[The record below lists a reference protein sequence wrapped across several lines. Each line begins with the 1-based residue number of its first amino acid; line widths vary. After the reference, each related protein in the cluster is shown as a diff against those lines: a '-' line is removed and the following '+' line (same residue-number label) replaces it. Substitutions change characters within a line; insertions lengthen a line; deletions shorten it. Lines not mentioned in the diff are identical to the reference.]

1 MTFEIDSVP
10 NDKVQGSNM
19 KKIIVVQR
27 NDPNADAAT
36 NSRKLAELRELAHA
50 ADYVVV
56 GTFEQSRPPDK
67 KYQIGPGKA
76 DELAELVESL
86 DAEKVIFNNQLSMTQ
101 IYNISETCN
110 CEVMDRLQ
118 LILEIFAARAT
129 TRRAK
134 LQVELAKLQYELP
147 KTKAMMYLA
156 KRKEKQGSM
165 GVGGY
170 EDSYEQDIKNRIVR
184 IRAELLQQGNDSE
197 SLRTFRHE
205 KGFSLVALA
214 GYTNAGKST
223 LFQSLIEEATE
234 VKNMLFT
241 TLSPTTRSLIVNNR
255 KMLLTDTV
263 GFIEDLPHLMVD
275 AFRSTLDEIFLAD
288 VILLVVDMSD
298 PVDIIRQK
306 LAVSHDIF
314 GNRTEGAV
322 LVTALNKADLLPDE
336 ELQEKLEVI
345 SDLAPAPVMIS
356 AKSGDGLN
364 ELKQLL
370 YEKLP
375 KWEHCR
381 ISLPVS
387 KEGISLVSWLY
398 DEGIVHSIEYGE
410 SILMEIEARDEIIQK
425 VKPFAMSSEE

>member
-1 MTFEIDSVP
+1 
-10 NDKVQGSNM
+10 M
-19 KKIIVVQR
+19 KKIIIVQR
-27 NDPNADAAT
+27 NDPNSDAAT

-56 GTFEQSRPPDK
+56 GTFVQSRLPDR
-67 KYQIGPGKA
+67 KYQIGCGKV

-101 IYNISETCN
+101 IYNISEACN
-110 CEVMDRLQ
+110 CEVIDRFQ

-129 TRRAK
+129 TWRAK
-134 LQVELAKLQYELP
+134 LQVELAELQYKLP
-147 KTKAMMYLA
+147 KTKALNFLM
-156 KRKEKQGSM
+156 KKERQGFM
-165 GVGGY
+165 GLGGY
-170 EDSYEQDIKNRIVR
+170 EDSYEQDIKKRIAR
-184 IRAELLQQGNDSE
+184 IRAELQQGDGSE

-223 LFQSLIEEATE
+223 LFQSLVEEET
-234 VKNMLFT
+234 VVRDMLFT
-241 TLSPTTRSLIVNNR
+241 TLSPTTRALTTNNR

-288 VILLVVDMSD
+288 IILLVVDMSD
-298 PVDIIRQK
+298 PVDVIRQK

-314 GNRTEGAV
+314 WERTEGAV
-322 LVTALNKADLLPDE
+322 IVTALNKADLLPDE

-345 SDLAPAPVMIS
+345 GDLAPASVMIS
-356 AKSGDGLN
+356 ARSGEGID

-375 KWEHCR
+375 TWERCR
-381 ISLPVS
+381 LSIPMSE
-387 KEGISLVSWLY
+387 EGMSMVSWLY
-398 DEGIVHSIEYGE
+398 DEGIVHRIEYGD

-425 VKPFAMSSEE
+425 VKHFALSP